1 MPRRPTVSMRV
12 FRLLLRPRAL
22 PTTVSFPSSEVC
34 MMGLM
39 DSMVPTKAVAAE
51 TRPPFFR

>member
-12 FRLLLRPRAL
+12 LRLLLRPRAL